1 MKRGGQDI
9 PDFGVLNTW
18 SLPICQPL
26 ITTHRPHMMVTQ
38 KHCYPA
44 NPTSHTHAGHDQ
56 KAKKEYRGGRGGGRG
71 RGRGGRFKPGNP
83 DCYISRR
90 PGWGRRNQQ
99 HPFIPGGEYFSV
111 RRSRARRFNPHGLSP
126 RGNSRG
132 SKWGRRNGSNPSF
145 YPGKWPVG
153 GGKVHVG
160 FAGGNGKKQMDNG
173 ARGLQNQQ
181 CLASRFYCTPSGS
194 PWKEPPPYRTDVQMT
209 GCGKDG
215 GMPGMSVEGNRRE
228 AGEKDSLMYS
238 LEGRSCPPAPRHEP
252 QYLLEG
258 E

>member
-1 MKRGGQDI
+1 
-9 PDFGVLNTW
+9 
-18 SLPICQPL
+18 
-26 ITTHRPHMMVTQ
+26 MMVTQ

-44 NPTSHTHAGHDQ
+44 HASAYTNAGPDQ
-56 KAKKEYRGGRGGGRG
+56 KAKKEYRRGRGGGRG

-90 PGWGRRNQQ
+90 AGWGRRNQQ

-126 RGNSRG
+126 RGNTRG
-132 SKWGRRNGSNPSF
+132 SKWARRNGSNPTFNS
-145 YPGKWPVG
+145 GKWPVG
-153 GGKVHVG
+153 GGKAHVG
-160 FAGGNGKKQMDNG
+160 FAGGNGKKQVDG
-173 ARGLQNQQ
+173 SIGLHNQQ
-181 CLASRFYCTPSGS
+181 CFASKLYFTPSGS
-194 PWKEPPPYRTDVQMT
+194 PWKEPAQHRTDGRVMD
-209 GCGKDG
+209 CGRDVG
-215 GMPGMSVEGNRRE
+215 GPGASVEASKRDF
-228 AGEKDSLMYS
+228 GEKDSLMYS